1 MTRLH
6 VGLNAL
12 PGDIKKYQADLDL
25 VELHPV
31 DASLPVTVGLRR
43 WRKATAPTFV
53 FSVVL
58 PRVVGELGA
67 GKAVDDGLAKSLEVA
82 TVLEARCIVLQTP
95 SDIRPTSA
103 NRKKIAALFTRIPP
117 EGTLRFWEPH
127 GMWEREDVI
136 DTARSAGVLPVFDA
150 AREEPASGQVLYT
163 RLRALGAQTTPSA
176 STIERVAKRLQGR
189 REVFVVLEGSRGAA
203 LRVKSSLVA
212 ALARQ
217 SAARDSGIVPPVT
230 THLPRPLVA
239 EDEEQ

>member
-6 VGLNAL
+6 VGLHAL

-31 DASLPVTVGLRR
+31 DASLPAIAGLRR

-53 FSVVL
+53 FSIVL
-58 PRVVGELGA
+58 PRVVGELGS
-67 GKAVDDGLAKSLEVA
+67 GKAFEDALTKSLEVA

-95 SDIRPTSA
+95 AELRPTGA
-103 NRKKIAALFTRIPP
+103 NRKKLAALFARIPP

-136 DTARSAGVLPVFDA
+136 DTARAAGALPVFDV

-163 RLRALGAQTTPSA
+163 RLRALGGQTTPSA
-176 STIERVAKRLQGR
+176 AALERVAKRVQGR

-203 LRVKSSLVA
+203 VRVKSGLVA
-212 ALARQ
+212 TLARHN
-217 SAARDSGIVPPVT
+217 SAREAGIVPHT
-230 THLPRPLVA
+230 TTPLPRPLVA

>member
-6 VGLNAL
+6 VGLHAL

-31 DASLPVTVGLRR
+31 DASLPAIGGLRR

-58 PRVVGELGA
+58 PRIVGELGS
-67 GKAVDDGLAKSLEVA
+67 GKAFDDALAKSLEVS

-95 SDIRPTSA
+95 AEIRPTAA
-103 NRKKIAALFTRIPP
+103 NRKRIAAFFTRIPP

-127 GMWEREDVI
+127 GMWEREDII
-136 DTARSAGVLPVFDA
+136 DTARSAGVLPVVDV
-150 AREEPASGQVLYT
+150 AREEPAGGQVLYT
-163 RLRALGAQTTPSA
+163 RLRALGAQTAPSA
-176 STIERVAKRLQGR
+176 AALERVAKRVHGR
-189 REVFVVLEGSRGAA
+189 REVFVVLESSRGAA
-203 LRVKSSLVA
+203 LRVKSGLVA

-217 SAARDSGIVPPVT
+217 NPARDSGLIVPPT
-230 THLPRPLVA
+230 APIPRPLVA

>member
-6 VGLNAL
+6 VGLHAL

-31 DASLPVTVGLRR
+31 DASLPAMPGLRR

-58 PRVVGELGA
+58 PRVVGELGS
-67 GKAVDDGLAKSLEVA
+67 GKAFEDALAKSLEVA

-95 SDIRPTSA
+95 AEIRPTAA
-103 NRKKIAALFTRIPP
+103 NRKRIAALFARIPP

-127 GMWEREDVI
+127 GMWEREDII
-136 DTARSAGVLPVFDA
+136 DTARSAGALPVLDV

-163 RLRALGAQTTPSA
+163 RLRSLGGQTTPSA
-176 STIERVAKRLQGR
+176 AALERVAKRVHGR

-203 LRVKSSLVA
+203 LRVKSGLVA

-217 SAARDSGIVPPVT
+217 NPAREIGIAVATAAP
-230 THLPRPLVA
+230 LPRPLVA

>member
-6 VGLNAL
+6 VGLHAL
-12 PGDIKKYQADLDL
+12 SGDIKKYQSDLDL
-25 VELHPV
+25 VELRPV
-31 DASLPVTVGLRR
+31 DTSLPATGGLRR

-58 PRVVGELGA
+58 PRVVGELGS
-67 GKAVDDGLAKSLEVA
+67 GKPVDDALAKSLEVA
-82 TVLEARCIVLQTP
+82 TVIEARCIVLVTP
-95 SDIRPTSA
+95 AEIRPTAA
-103 NRKKIAALFTRIPP
+103 NRKKIAALFARIPP

-136 DTARSAGVLPVFDA
+136 DTARSAGALPVFDA
-150 AREEPASGQVLYT
+150 SRDEPASGQVVYT

-176 STIERVAKRLQGR
+176 AALERVARRIHGR
-189 REVFVVLEGSRGAA
+189 REVFVVLEGTRGAA
-203 LRVKSSLVA
+203 LRVKSGLVA

-217 SAARDSGIVPPVT
+217 NPARESGIINPAAAAI
-230 THLPRPLVA
+230 PRPLVA

>member
-6 VGLNAL
+6 VGLHAL

-31 DASLPVTVGLRR
+31 DASLPAIAGLRR

-58 PRVVGELGA
+58 PRVVGELGT
-67 GKAVDDGLAKSLEVA
+67 GKAFEDALAKSLEVA

-95 SDIRPTSA
+95 AELRPTAA
-103 NRKKIAALFTRIPP
+103 NRKKIAALFGRIPP

-136 DTARSAGVLPVFDA
+136 DTARSAAALPVFDV

-176 STIERVAKRLQGR
+176 AALDRVAKRVQGR

-203 LRVKSSLVA
+203 LRVKSDLVA
-212 ALARQ
+212 ALARHNP
-217 SAARDSGIVPPVT
+217 ARDAGIVPHAAAP
-230 THLPRPLVA
+230 LPRPLVA

>member
-6 VGLNAL
+6 VGLHAL

-31 DASLPVTVGLRR
+31 DASLPATAGLRR

-58 PRVVGELGA
+58 PRIVGELGT
-67 GKAVDDGLAKSLEVA
+67 GKAVDEALAKSLEVA
-82 TVLEARCIVLQTP
+82 TVLEARCLVLQTP
-95 SDIRPTSA
+95 SDIRPTAA
-103 NRKKIAALFTRIPP
+103 NRKKIAALFARIPP

-136 DTARSAGVLPVFDA
+136 DTARHAGILPVFDV

-163 RLRALGAQTTPSA
+163 RLRALGAQTTPSSA
-176 STIERVAKRLQGR
+176 ALERVAKRVHGR

-217 SAARDSGIVPPVT
+217 NSVREGVIVPPVT
-230 THLPRPLVA
+230 TPLPRPLVA

>member
-6 VGLNAL
+6 VGLHAL

-31 DASLPVTVGLRR
+31 DASLPALPGLRR

-58 PRVVGELGA
+58 PRIVGEMGT
-67 GKAVDDGLAKSLEVA
+67 GKTFEDALAKSLEVA

-95 SDIRPTSA
+95 ADVRPTAA
-103 NRKKIAALFTRIPP
+103 NRKKIAALFARIPP
-117 EGTLRFWEPH
+117 EGTLRFWEPY

-136 DTARSAGVLPVFDA
+136 DTARSAGALPVFDA

-163 RLRALGAQTTPSA
+163 RLRALGAQTTPSTA
-176 STIERVAKRLQGR
+176 ALDRVAKRVHGR
-189 REVFVVLEGSRGAA
+189 REVFVVLEGSRGMA
-203 LRVKSSLVA
+203 LRVKSGLVA
-212 ALARQ
+212 ALARHNPV
-217 SAARDSGIVPPVT
+217 RESGIAPHAATPI
-230 THLPRPLVA
+230 PRPLVA